1 MRAIFISYR
10 RDDTEGQAGHL
21 FNDLARSFGKD
32 AVFMD
37 VAAIEPGRDFRRVID
52 DHVASCG
59 VLLTLL
65 GRGWLNATN
74 EAGQRRLDD
83 PMDFVR
89 LETAAALKRD
99 IPVVPVLV
107 HGAKMPRADELPDE
121 LKELA
126 FRNSVELTHARWD
139 SDMEVLIKAL
149 RPYVQAQPGPATP
162 AAEPLQR
169 PANQEPARKTT
180 SSVGTYAVVGT
191 ALLLSSGALIW
202 FGQTPRKATDVAATA
217 VTAATTPPQM
227 AQASAP
233 GATPIITAPGTVA
246 SAIKKPVLKP
256 PPPKP
261 VIPQP
266 SPPAATKT
274 DVNPQPIPVPIAEPL
289 PVAKPALA
297 PKDWE
302 GVWQLRFQYA
312 GNWSDDK
319 TMKVR
324 AGANRVSGSYDIG
337 NFSGAFSGNDHS
349 RISGEFVNT
358 AGTGVDCP
366 NGKQGV
372 RFTFTLSED
381 AKTMSGWWDV
391 CGQGPKWPWKAA
403 RY

>member
-107 HGAKMPRADELPDE
+107 HGAKMPRADELPDD

-149 RPYVQAQPGPATP
+149 RPYVQAQPGSATP
-162 AAEPLQR
+162 TAEPLQP
-169 PANQEPARKTT
+169 PAHQEPARKTK
-180 SSVGTYAVVGT
+180 SPVAMYAAVGAAV
-191 ALLLSSGALIW
+191 LLGGGAFVW
-202 FGQTPRKATDVAATA
+202 FGQTPRKATDVAAT
-217 VTAATTPPQM
+217 TAATTVALPQ
-227 AQASAP
+227 APKASVP
-233 GATPIITAPGTVA
+233 GAGTPIKEPVTEPPVINKTVA
-246 SAIKKPVLKP
+246 KP
-256 PPPKP
+256 PPKSGNPP
-261 VIPQP
+261 H
-266 SPPAATKT
+266 SPPAANKQ
-274 DVNPQPIPVPIAEPL
+274 DVKQPPDPEPPPTTAPVRIAK
-289 PVAKPALA
+289 A
-297 PKDWE
+297 DWS
-302 GVWQLRFQYA
+302 GVWKLSSSYNNQSADWILTLTPSPDHVYGRYE
-312 GNWSDDK
+312 
-319 TMKVR
+319 
-324 AGANRVSGSYDIG
+324 SGRLKG
-337 NFSGAFSGNDHS
+337 TFVNDNHAS
-349 RISGEFVNT
+349 ISGEVEYA
-358 AGTGVDCP
+358 AGVVCA
-366 NGKQGV
+366 NGKQFG
-372 RFTFTLSED
+372 RFSF
-381 AKTMSGWWDV
+381 TMSRDGRLLTGWWDL
-391 CGQGPKWPWKAA
+391 CGEGQKFSWTAT
-403 RY
+403 RRR

>member
-74 EAGQRRLDD
+74 ETGQRRLDD

-107 HGAKMPRADELPDE
+107 HGAKMPRADELPDD

-162 AAEPLQR
+162 TAEPLQR
-169 PANQEPARKTT
+169 PANQEPARKPK
-180 SSVGTYAVVGT
+180 SPIRTYAAVGA
-191 ALLLSSGALIW
+191 ALLLGGGALIW
-202 FGQTPRKATDVAATA
+202 FGQTPRKSTDVAAT
-217 VTAATTPPQM
+217 TAATTTAALPQ
-227 AQASAP
+227 APKASVP
-233 GATPIITAPGTVA
+233 GAGTTIKEPVPEPPV
-246 SAIKKPVLKP
+246 IKKPVPKP
-256 PPPKP
+256 PP
-261 VIPQP
+261 
-266 SPPAATKT
+266 TKT
-274 DVNPQPIPVPIAEPL
+274 DVKPQPTPVPAPEPV

-366 NGKQGV
+366 NGKQGG

-391 CGQGPKWPWKAA
+391 CGQGQKWPWKAA